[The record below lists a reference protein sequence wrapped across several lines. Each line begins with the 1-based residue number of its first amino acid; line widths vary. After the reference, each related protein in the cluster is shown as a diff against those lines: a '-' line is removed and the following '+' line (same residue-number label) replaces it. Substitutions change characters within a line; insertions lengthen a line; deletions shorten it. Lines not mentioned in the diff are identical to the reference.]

1 MSGVYPATVT
11 LSHILSVDA
20 DSWGKKDSPVFKTP
34 LPRTGGKEIK
44 AWLSKAGTRI
54 YLKLETSQPL
64 IIAEYS
70 CSILNDKESAVVLHT
85 IKGENA
91 ECFSRSI
98 TLILSLSEVLTG
110 RCDRKEIIVRV
121 NATVCYCTLPGEPA
135 ITEPCMVPLAEELYI
150 LYKDEVFTDVT
161 IVSQGKEFKAHKV
174 VLASQ
179 SSVFRKMFEVDM
191 TEKETNMVEMPDIS
205 PPVISD
211 LLDFIYTG
219 EAPNIKT
226 LAKELL
232 NIADKYELPKLFS
245 MCQEELRKNIESD
258 VTNVIEMF
266 SFAKLH
272 NAEDLKRACVSIIT
286 LNIDAV
292 QNSPGWACLTSAEEA
307 KVLLIDVISAMK

>member
-1 MSGVYPATVT
+1 MKNNGIMIITA
-11 LSHILSVDA
+11 
-20 DSWGKKDSPVFKTP
+20 
-34 LPRTGGKEIK
+34 LPRPFLSLHVTGNKHSINGGLKGK
-44 AWLSKAGTRI
+44 
-54 YLKLETSQPL
+54 
-64 IIAEYS
+64 
-70 CSILNDKESAVVLHT
+70 
-85 IKGENA
+85 NA

-98 TLILSLSEVLTG
+98 TLILSLSEVLNG
-110 RCDRKEIIVRV
+110 CCDRKEIIVRV

-191 TEKETNMVEMPDIS
+191 REKETKMVEMPDIS

-232 NIADKYELPKLFS
+232 NIADKYELPKLFN